1 MRTLVVALS
10 LAGSLVTA
18 SCNRSPD
25 EVESLS
31 PSALVVRT
39 DFSNDMEWERLKEMV
54 LTPIEPGYV
63 ANVRFIE
70 VHNSAEKL
78 ATEIA
83 SNVSPPYQLSFIFV
97 ADRRTFDSHENTLL
111 IASLSE
117 GPRAE
122 FRVLPSKVAE
132 VEANLSV
139 ANVSFEEFAEAAD
152 ENAVYRGL

>member
-10 LAGSLVTA
+10 LAGSMVTA
-18 SCNRSPD
+18 GCNRSP
-25 EVESLS
+25 EEFESLS
-31 PSALVVRT
+31 PSALVVRS
-39 DFSNDMEWERLKEMV
+39 DFSDDTEWERLKEVV

-63 ANVRFIE
+63 ANVRFVE
-70 VHNSAEKL
+70 VPNSAEKS
-78 ATEIA
+78 ATEIT
-83 SNVSPPYQLSFIFV
+83 SSLSPPYQLSFIFV
-97 ADRRTFDSHENTLL
+97 ADRRTFDSPETTLL

-117 GPRAE
+117 GPGAE

-152 ENAVYRGL
+152 EKGIYRGL